1 MRWQVH
7 SEKSLYRDPWL
18 DVRVADVELPD
29 GRRLDHRLVRSAPA
43 AGAVIT
49 DSADHVL
56 LIWRH
61 RFITDTWGYEI
72 PLGQVDEG
80 EMPRAAAAR
89 EVEEE
94 TGWRPGP
101 LRPLLSIQ
109 PSNGFFDSLHH
120 IYRGESAT
128 HIGPPS
134 DPWEAERVEWV
145 HLSGVRKLI
154 ENGEVVCGTSI
165 SSLLYLLVEFTPDGG
180 APPKARDLAFGA
192 DYDPARRFL
201 LPDLPELF

>member
-7 SEKSLYRDPWL
+7 SEKSLYADQWL
-18 DVRVADVELPD
+18 DIRVADVELPD
-29 GRRLDHRLVRSAPA
+29 GRRLDHRLVRTAPG
-43 AGAVIT
+43 AGAVVT
-49 DSADHVL
+49 DDQDQVL

-61 RFITDTWGYEI
+61 RFITDSWGWEI
-72 PLGQVDEG
+72 PLGRVDEG
-80 EMPRAAAAR
+80 EMPLDAAAR

-109 PSNGFFDSLHH
+109 PTNGFSDNLHH
-120 IYRGESAT
+120 IYRADSAT

-145 HLSGVRKLI
+145 SISGLRKLI
-154 ENGEVVCGTSI
+154 DTGEIVCGTTMT
-165 SSLLYLLVEFTPDGG
+165 SLLYLLVENLPHTGLRR
-180 APPKARDLAFGA
+180 AEDLPFET
-192 DYDPARRFL
+192 DYDPDRRFL
-201 LPDLPELF
+201 LPDLPDLF